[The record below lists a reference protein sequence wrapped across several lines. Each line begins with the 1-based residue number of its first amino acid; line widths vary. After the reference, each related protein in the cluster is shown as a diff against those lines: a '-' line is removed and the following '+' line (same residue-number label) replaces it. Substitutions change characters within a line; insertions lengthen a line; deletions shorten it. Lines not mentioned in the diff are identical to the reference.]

1 MLAFLHAVL
10 GCRPFSQYPAVF
22 YVLPNL
28 LGVLFL
34 DP

>member
-10 GCRPFSQYPAVF
+10 GSRPFSHYPVVF